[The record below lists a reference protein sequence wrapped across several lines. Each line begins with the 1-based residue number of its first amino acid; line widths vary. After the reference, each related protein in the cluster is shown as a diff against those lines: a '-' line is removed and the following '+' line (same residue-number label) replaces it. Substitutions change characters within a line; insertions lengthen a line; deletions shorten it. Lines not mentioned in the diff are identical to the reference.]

1 MWLPNF
7 VIDAYLSLVSS
18 TCKAATAIKWE
29 IFEKSS
35 YKRLGGELLKKGN
48 VFNHNLILIPCNEV
62 GNNHWFLL
70 CVYPKVQ
77 HVMVLDSAAGNFIK
91 PTHQRSITKMWRA
104 LVVAGGKPNPCE
116 WSFYVNSDDDVLQ
129 QETSYDCGVFVC
141 MFSRALALAGP
152 LVLNANIMDVGRSI
166 IHDLHFQILS
176 PMPSTGVQVGMYY
189 AVDYVEEIILKQCN
203 KKESLVVL
211 STER

>member
-1 MWLPNF
+1 MTESCPLQTVSRTISFKLPVNIERGLPEAITVKDFSFETSFNLSHYHEPIVEALLAELVAFRGDPLISIDDLKALSGKEASNPEDMWLPNF

-18 TCKAATAIKWE
+18 TCKPATAIKWE

-77 HVMVLDSAAGNFIK
+77 HVMVLYLIVQLENSLSLHIK
-91 PTHQRSITKMWRA
+91 DLSLRC
-104 LVVAGGKPNPCE
+104 GGH
-116 WSFYVNSDDDVLQ
+116 WL
-129 QETSYDCGVFVC
+129 
-141 MFSRALALAGP
+141 
-152 LVLNANIMDVGRSI
+152 
-166 IHDLHFQILS
+166 
-176 PMPSTGVQVGMYY
+176 
-189 AVDYVEEIILKQCN
+189 
-203 KKESLVVL
+203 
-211 STER
+211 

>member
-1 MWLPNF
+1 M
-7 VIDAYLSLVSS
+7 
-18 TCKAATAIKWE
+18 
-29 IFEKSS
+29 
-35 YKRLGGELLKKGN
+35 
-48 VFNHNLILIPCNEV
+48 VF
-62 GNNHWFLL
+62 L
-70 CVYPKVQ
+70 C
-77 HVMVLDSAAGNFIK
+77 
-91 PTHQRSITKMWRA
+91 T
-104 LVVAGGKPNPCE
+104 
-116 WSFYVNSDDDVLQ
+116 NSDDDVLK

-141 MFSRALALAGP
+141 MFSRALGLAGP

-166 IHDLHFQILS
+166 SHDLHFQILS

>member
-70 CVYPKVQ
+70 CVYPKG
-77 HVMVLDSAAGNFIK
+77 SASHG
-91 PTHQRSITKMWRA
+91 T
-104 LVVAGGKPNPCE
+104 
-116 WSFYVNSDDDVLQ
+116 
-129 QETSYDCGVFVC
+129 
-141 MFSRALALAGP
+141 
-152 LVLNANIMDVGRSI
+152 
-166 IHDLHFQILS
+166 
-176 PMPSTGVQVGMYY
+176 
-189 AVDYVEEIILKQCN
+189 
-203 KKESLVVL
+203 
-211 STER
+211 